1 MYPSEFVAL
10 FGSDVQ
16 SINCFIFLIQEN
28 TKSFNKPQRADVIY
42 PDNLTVRDLYY
53 FWFAPT
59 LCYEINF
66 PRTRMIRTS
75 FLLKRA
81 LEVFVCSQVC
91 LCIVQQY
98 IMPSVVSALIPFS
111 NMEFSLV
118 SER

>member
-1 MYPSEFVAL
+1 MYIRSYL
-10 FGSDVQ
+10 WT
-16 SINCFIFLIQEN
+16 QEN

-42 PDNLTVRDLYY
+42 PDNLSVGDLYY